1 MVPCKQTTSQ
11 SLYMMEVL
19 RPVLVNIN
27 GRIYRKNQVQEESY
41 EEEEDDYPYSAAAAE
56 QCLDEPCDAYNI
68 EQTDKGFRCAIDVPS
83 VLYKYII
90 GKKGETRKRLESE
103 TKTSISIPKQGVEG
117 QIVITGVHR
126 AAVASAVTR
135 IEVLIDSFRRK
146 QPFTHFLS
154 FALNHAQVQQ
164 GFVRFREQVL
174 ERCGQDAGVD
184 ESIFQNPAKLHL
196 TIGTLALLNEQEVTR
211 ANELLQQCQD
221 VIRDITEAK
230 PLPVEVRGIE
240 YMNDDPSMVD
250 VLYAKVA
257 VQDKSDK
264 LQQIADKLVECFA
277 AAGLM
282 ERERERVK
290 IHGTVMNTLF
300 RKDPSA
306 EDKGA
311 SGRPNAKDREAFNAK
326 NILQMFGDYYFGAF
340 ELNSVQIS
348 QRFSTDG
355 TGYYSSA
362 GCVTFS

>member
-1 MVPCKQTTSQ
+1 
-11 SLYMMEVL
+11 MEIL
-19 RPVLVNIN
+19 RPALVNIN
-27 GRIYRKNQVQEESY
+27 GRIYRKNPVQEECY
-41 EEEEDDYPYSAAAAE
+41 EEEEEEDYPCSGAAAE
-56 QCLDEPCDAYNI
+56 PCLDEPCDAYDI
-68 EQTDKGFRCAIDVPS
+68 EQTDRGFRCAIDVPS

-90 GKKGETRKRLESE
+90 GKKGETRKRLETE

-117 QIVITGVHR
+117 QIVITGAYR
-126 AAVASAVTR
+126 AAITSAVTR
-135 IEVLIDSFRRK
+135 VEVLIDSFRRK

-154 FALNHAQVQQ
+154 FALNHPQVQK
-164 GFVRFREQVL
+164 GFLRFREQVL

-211 ANELLQQCQD
+211 ASELLQQSRD
-221 VIRDITEAK
+221 VIRDITEGK

-250 VLYAKVA
+250 VLYAKVR
-257 VQDKSDK
+257 VQDGSDK
-264 LQQIADKLVECFA
+264 LQQIADRLVECFS

-290 IHGTVMNTLF
+290 IHGTIMNTLF

-306 EDKGA
+306 EDRGA
-311 SGRPNAKDREAFNAK
+311 SARPSAKEREAFNAK
-326 NILQMFGDYYFGAF
+326 NILQMFGEVYFGAF

-348 QRFSTDG
+348 QRFSTDS

>member
-1 MVPCKQTTSQ
+1 MD
-11 SLYMMEVL
+11 VL

-27 GRIYRKNQVQEESY
+27 GRIYRKNPVQEETY
-41 EEEEDDYPYSAAAAE
+41 EEEEEEYDRSYSGAASE
-56 QCLDEPCDAYNI
+56 QCLDEPCDSYSI
-68 EQTDKGFRCAIDVPS
+68 EQTDRGFRCAVDVPS

-117 QIVITGVHR
+117 PIVITGAHR
-126 AAVASAVTR
+126 AGVSSAVTR
-135 IEVLIDSFRRK
+135 VEVLIDSFRRK

-154 FALNHAQVQQ
+154 FALNHGEVQQ
-164 GFVRFREQVL
+164 GFLRFREQVL

-211 ANELLQQCQD
+211 ASELLQRCQD
-221 VIRDITEAK
+221 TIRDITEAK
-230 PLPVEVRGIE
+230 ALPVEVRGIE

-257 VQDKSDK
+257 VQDGSDK
-264 LQQIADKLVECFA
+264 LQQITDRLVECFS

-282 ERERERVK
+282 ERERVK

-311 SGRPNAKDREAFNAK
+311 SARPGAKEREAFDARNV
-326 NILQMFGDYYFGAF
+326 LQMFAEFYFGAL

-348 QRFSTDG
+348 QRFSTDAS
-355 TGYYSSA
+355 GYYSSA
-362 GCVTFS
+362 GHITFS

>member
-1 MVPCKQTTSQ
+1 MLNMIN
-11 SLYMMEVL
+11 SLCVMDIL
-19 RPVLVNIN
+19 RPLLININ
-27 GRIYRKNQVQEESY
+27 GRIYRKNPVQEECPY
-41 EEEEDDYPYSAAAAE
+41 EEEDDYSYSGADAE
-56 QCLDEPCDAYNI
+56 QCLDEPCDAHDI
-68 EQTDKGFRCAIDVPS
+68 EQTEKGFRCAIDVPS

-90 GKKGETRKRLESE
+90 GKKGETRKRLESD

-117 QIVITGVHR
+117 QIVVTGAHR

-154 FALNHAQVQQ
+154 FALNHPQVQD
-164 GFVRFREQVL
+164 GFLRFREEVL
-174 ERCGQDAGVD
+174 EQCGQDSGVD
-184 ESIFQNPAKLHL
+184 VSIFQNPAKLHL

-211 ANELLQQCQD
+211 ANELLQQCHS
-221 VIRDITEAK
+221 VIREITQAK

-257 VQDKSDK
+257 VQDGSDK
-264 LQQIADKLVECFA
+264 LQQIADRLVECFA
-277 AAGLM
+277 SVGLM
-282 ERERERVK
+282 ERERDRVK
-290 IHGTVMNTLF
+290 IHGTIMNTLF

-311 SGRPNAKDREAFNAK
+311 SGRPNNKDREAFNAR
-326 NILQMFGDYYFGAF
+326 NILQMFGEFYFGAF

-355 TGYYSSA
+355 TGYYSSV
-362 GCVTFS
+362 GHVTFS